1 MGVRKGQ
8 RRSAG
13 LFSLK
18 DTDLCFFILTRFI
31 YPKKIHIFIELFD
44 KPIII
49 YTMKTP
55 FPVLFAC
62 MICMTFL
69 CSFSTSIPN
78 VPEERPAGVAHFTD
92 DDLQADG
99 LVLSLKISREEAL
112 ERGISNEEYDSALQ
126 SIDRLNMRIAEYDA
140 EHAIMTKASGD
151 RGLYAWGIINAD
163 VNNNYYGSMP
173 QINLSGYAQYRLVV
187 DVSVTPPSY
196 QTGAHLVYVDTQ
208 DIVGWYG
215 PFYSTGPV
223 FNDYVTGHL
232 QLWYSYTPD
241 GYDQSAMCG
250 WVVYAY

>member
-1 MGVRKGQ
+1 
-8 RRSAG
+8 
-13 LFSLK
+13 
-18 DTDLCFFILTRFI
+18 
-31 YPKKIHIFIELFD
+31 
-44 KPIII
+44 
-49 YTMKTP
+49 MKTP

-69 CSFSTSIPN
+69 CSFNTSIPN

-99 LVLSLKISREEAL
+99 LVLSLKISRGEAL
-112 ERGISNEEYDSALQ
+112 ERGISNE
-126 SIDRLNMRIAEYDA
+126 EYDA

-151 RGLYAWGIINAD
+151 RGLYAWGVIYAD

-173 QINLSGYAQYRLVV
+173 QISLSGYAQYRLAV

-208 DIVGWYG
+208 ETVGWYG

-223 FNDYVTGHL
+223 INDYITGHL

-241 GYDQSAMCG
+241 GVNQQGQCFWSVMAD
-250 WVVYAY
+250 